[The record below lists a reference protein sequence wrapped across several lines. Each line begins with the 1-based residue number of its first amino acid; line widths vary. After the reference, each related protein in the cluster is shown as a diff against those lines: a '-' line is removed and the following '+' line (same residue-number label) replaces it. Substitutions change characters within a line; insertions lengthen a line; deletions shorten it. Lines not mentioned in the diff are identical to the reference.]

1 MIDKFKTVM
10 KSIITPFVK
19 RYSNNNGKRMFS
31 LNENWK
37 NPSSFEKMYAPL
49 GIAVTVG
56 GASIGILNYLISVQ
70 ILPIKLEFEGLKK
83 QQEKQIDGLKNQ
95 QEKQIDGLKNQQEK
109 QIDTIHKELES
120 FKNQQERQNESV
132 RNLQEKSLDETHK
145 VLVEVQKSNER
156 IAKLESKSL

>member
-10 KSIITPFVK
+10 KSVITPFVK

-37 NPSSFEKMYAPL
+37 NPSSFETL

-83 QQEKQIDGLKNQ
+83 QQE
-95 QEKQIDGLKNQQEK
+95 
-109 QIDTIHKELES
+109 
-120 FKNQQERQNESV
+120 
-132 RNLQEKSLDETHK
+132 
-145 VLVEVQKSNER
+145 
-156 IAKLESKSL
+156 

>member
-19 RYSNNNGKRMFS
+19 RYSNNNGKRKFS

-83 QQEKQIDGLKNQ
+83 QQE
-95 QEKQIDGLKNQQEK
+95 
-109 QIDTIHKELES
+109 
-120 FKNQQERQNESV
+120 
-132 RNLQEKSLDETHK
+132 
-145 VLVEVQKSNER
+145 
-156 IAKLESKSL
+156 